1 MYQAVGS
8 PGSRLIRVTWMLEEL
23 GQPYSILK
31 VKQHTDE
38 MRRYNP
44 SGKAPALIDGD
55 VVVTDSAAICAYLA
69 EKHPEK
75 GMAPQTPAE
84 AAVAGGETEASAPK
98 FVAYRLDD
106 DIDPRLQRRFA
117 AARQAIL
124 DGEYADAERALSARL
139 DAATSIDAPEDD
151 GGDDDAPFTAST
163 LLEALEVLAAR
174 KSVLVSRAR
183 RATAAVARGGGVVG
197 GA

>member
-84 AAVAGGETEASAPK
+84 RAHLNALAGIFAPK
-98 FVAYRLDD
+98 FSRLLPPEMVRRVVEFAY
-106 DIDPRLQRRFA
+106 PV
-117 AARQAIL
+117 
-124 DGEYADAERALSARL
+124 
-139 DAATSIDAPEDD
+139 
-151 GGDDDAPFTAST
+151 GDH
-163 LLEALEVLAAR
+163 
-174 KSVLVSRAR
+174 
-183 RATAAVARGGGVVG
+183 
-197 GA
+197 